1 MKYSEITVDPQN
13 DGVNFVVT
21 SGLHV
26 GDRYVSKG
34 INKLTDGEQIKPI
47 TEAQYQQ
54 KLKKAEEL
62 AKSQATAA
70 GFAGAMKK

>member
-1 MKYSEITVDPQN
+1 ME
-13 DGVNFVVT
+13 
-21 SGLHV
+21 
-26 GDRYVSKG
+26 
-34 INKLTDGEQIKPI
+34 IKPI